1 MDSRQALVAY
11 HSTELESSFNSR
23 HLSFGEV
30 SQMEVDDRVLSTIR
44 TRICPYLQ
52 VPSSVDCRSGAY
64 EVMS

>member
-30 SQMEVDDRVLSTIR
+30 SQMEVDDRVLSTIGHVYVL
-44 TRICPYLQ
+44 ICRYRQ
-52 VPSSVDCRSGAY
+52 VLTVDLVPMR
-64 EVMS
+64 